1 MEDAAVIKESE
12 VFDVAELVGI
22 DVDNGL
28 HFLVVDVNTEESSG
42 LLELLWANLEM
53 VVSILILEEGFGI
66 KSFSGNE

>member
-22 DVDNGL
+22 DVHNGL

-53 VVSILILEEGFGI
+53 VVSILVLEE
-66 KSFSGNE
+66 